1 MHSPIWQDSA
11 SEFSNMSEP
20 DVKLE
25 IDTKETVKAGEQEN
39 EVSNVCTVVS
49 LEREYL
55 SLKNHA
61 VWG

>member
-1 MHSPIWQDSA
+1 
-11 SEFSNMSEP
+11 MSEP

-49 LEREYL
+49 SEREYL

-61 VWG
+61 V